1 MVRKMIIEFYYSV
14 FEIPERYF
22 LKYLRGNWRK
32 LKFHLISAIN
42 FYYIINKLIILI
54 PDLH

>member
-22 LKYLRGNWRK
+22 LKYLRGRK

>member
-1 MVRKMIIEFYYSV
+1 MVSSV

-32 LKFHLISAIN
+32 LKFHLILAIN